1 MVLKRVRA
9 KVDGASEMHEA
20 EHALNVHAAQKAR
33 GAVAE
38 FMGHVE
44 VPATLGRLSKGTW
57 LLWRYQ
63 GSRSLGYY
71 LARRDCLTALAHDL
85 GVGEELVVPT
95 AMAQLFEALVQLHS
109 AGIVHR
115 DVKVW
120 GGAAAAPPLPP
131 LARPPART
139 PPPFHTTR
147 SPTM

>member
-1 MVLKRVRA
+1 MNPRVFVLTMVTFA
-9 KVDGASEMHEA
+9 FGS
-20 EHALNVHAAQKAR
+20 AAFIFA
-33 GAVAE
+33 G
-38 FMGHVE
+38 
-44 VPATLGRLSKGTW
+44 
-57 LLWRYQ
+57 LLE
-63 GSRSLGYY
+63 
-71 LARRDCLTALAHDL
+71 TLAHDL